1 MTACKGGGASGDSTK
16 AVYQPLNDNSQM
28 DFNLAHL
35 LPLLSKCSVRSRMAH
50 I

>member
-1 MTACKGGGASGDSTK
+1 MTAYKGGGARGGSTK
-16 AVYQPLNDNSQM
+16 AVYQPLYENSKM

-35 LPLLSKCSVRSRMAH
+35 LPLLPKCSVRSRMAH